1 MLIAMSTPEP
11 LTFPCAYP
19 IKVMMRSSAEPRAH
33 VDAVFG
39 RHAGAAVAASAT
51 ERSSARGN
59 FRAVTYTIQAR
70 DPEHIAAL
78 FADLKDIPG
87 VLMVL

>member
-1 MLIAMSTPEP
+1 MLAAMTAPE
-11 LTFPCAYP
+11 LLSFPCAYP
-19 IKVMMRSSAEPRAH
+19 IKVMMRTGAEPRAH

-39 RHAGAAVAASAT
+39 RHAGAVVAAAAT
-51 ERSSARGN
+51 ERSSAQGN

-70 DPEHIAAL
+70 DAQHIAAL
-78 FADLKDIPG
+78 FADIKDIPG

>member
-1 MLIAMSTPEP
+1 MLAAMTTPEL

-19 IKVMMRSSAEPRAH
+19 IKVMMRAGAEPRAH

-39 RHAGAAVAASAT
+39 RHAGAAVAAAAT
-51 ERSSARGN
+51 ERSSAQGN

-70 DPEHIAAL
+70 DAQQIAEL
-78 FADLKDIPG
+78 FADIKDIPG

>member
-1 MLIAMSTPEP
+1 MLLAMSAPEL
-11 LTFPCAYP
+11 LTFPCPYP
-19 IKVMMRSSAEPRAH
+19 IKVMMRASAGPRAH
-33 VDAVFG
+33 VDAVID
-39 RHAGAAVAASAT
+39 RHAGSAVAASAT
-51 ERSSARGN
+51 ERTSAQGN

-70 DPEHIAAL
+70 DAQQIGAL

>member
-1 MLIAMSTPEP
+1 MLLAMSSLEL

-19 IKVMMRSSAEPRAH
+19 IKVMMRASAEPRAH
-33 VDAVFG
+33 VDAVIG
-39 RHAGAAVAASAT
+39 RHAGAAVAAAAT
-51 ERSSARGN
+51 ERSSAQGN
-59 FRAVTYTIQAR
+59 FRGVTYTIQAR
-70 DPEHIAAL
+70 DSQHIAAI

>member
-1 MLIAMSTPEP
+1 MLAVMTTPE
-11 LTFPCAYP
+11 LLSFPCAYP
-19 IKVMMRSSAEPRAH
+19 IKVMMRAGAEPRAH

-39 RHAGAAVAASAT
+39 RHAGAAVTAAAT
-51 ERSSARGN
+51 ERSSAQGN

-70 DPEHIAAL
+70 DAQHIAEL
-78 FADLKDIPG
+78 FADIKDIPG

>member
-1 MLIAMSTPEP
+1 MTTPEP

-19 IKVMMRSSAEPRAH
+19 IKVMMRADAELRAS
-33 VDAVFG
+33 VDAIVG
-39 RHAGAAVAASAT
+39 RHADAGVVAAATLRQSAQ
-51 ERSSARGN
+51 GN
-59 FRAVTYTIQAR
+59 FSGVTYTIQAR
-70 DPEHIAAL
+70 DAQHIAAL

>member
-1 MLIAMSTPEP
+1 MTTPEL

-19 IKVMMRSSAEPRAH
+19 IKVMMRADAELRAS
-33 VDAVFG
+33 VDAIVG
-39 RHAGAAVAASAT
+39 RHADAGVVAAATLRQSAQ
-51 ERSSARGN
+51 GN
-59 FRAVTYTIQAR
+59 FSGVTYTIQAR
-70 DPEHIAAL
+70 DARHIAAL